1 MEEEMTIETIISIID
16 LRIMV
21 TIEIT
26 ILLETVIILKMVT
39 EEILIEITLKIIME
53 ETLTVIITSIEITE
67 KASQIIMEDKTISE
81 TMDRMVDSQETVDL
95 TEMAKTVATT
105 MADSVEVNVH

>member
-1 MEEEMTIETIISIID
+1 
-16 LRIMV
+16 MV

-39 EEILIEITLKIIME
+39 EEILIEITLKTIME

-67 KASQIIMEDKTISE
+67 MASQIIMEDK
-81 TMDRMVDSQETVDL
+81 RL
-95 TEMAKTVATT
+95 
-105 MADSVEVNVH
+105 

>member
-1 MEEEMTIETIISIID
+1 MTIETIISIID
-16 LRIMV
+16 LRIMA

-67 KASQIIMEDKTISE
+67 MASQIIMEDKTISE

>member
-1 MEEEMTIETIISIID
+1 
-16 LRIMV
+16 
-21 TIEIT
+21 
-26 ILLETVIILKMVT
+26 
-39 EEILIEITLKIIME
+39 ME

-67 KASQIIMEDKTISE
+67 MASKIIMEDKTISE

-95 TEMAKTVATT
+95 TEMVKTVATT

>member
-1 MEEEMTIETIISIID
+1 MTIETIISIID

-67 KASQIIMEDKTISE
+67 MASQIIMEDKTISE

-105 MADSVEVNVH
+105 MEDSVEVNVH

>member
-1 MEEEMTIETIISIID
+1 MTIETIISIID

-26 ILLETVIILKMVT
+26 ILLETVITVIIMVT

-67 KASQIIMEDKTISE
+67 MASQIIMEDKIISE

-95 TEMAKTVATT
+95 TEMVKTVATT

>member
-1 MEEEMTIETIISIID
+1 MTIETIISIID
-16 LRIMV
+16 LRIMA

-26 ILLETVIILKMVT
+26 ILLETVII
-39 EEILIEITLKIIME
+39 LKIIME

-81 TMDRMVDSQETVDL
+81 TMDRMVDSQETEDL

-105 MADSVEVNVH
+105 MEDSVEVNVH